1 MVSFLFPPSLLPS
14 LPLQGTNACCDIDCR
29 PLYPNMHLS
38 SRAPS
43 RERRGS
49 CYRIVCSTL
58 IQLLYSPGWTL
69 DTRAM
74 YHQLLEL
81 YSSQSLHLQERKN
94 RCWSTNRENKKKCK
108 LLFTF
113 SKMVSLIQ
121 YQTWASMERAIFTC
135 LPQKGQRKK
144 NTLPLSLQSSPP
156 PSRYLFCVDTV
167 AMDEAPWIIS
177 HSKPNT
183 NNIMSKWS
191 VFSEMLT
198 EGQILVRSPGKT
210 PRCFLKQFPGDI

>member
-38 SRAPS
+38 SRASS

-49 CYRIVCSTL
+49 CCRIVCSTL
-58 IQLLYSPGWTL
+58 IQLHYSPGWTL

-81 YSSQSLHLQERKN
+81 YSSQSLHLLERKN
-94 RCWSTNRENKKKCK
+94 RCWSTNKENKKKCK
-108 LLFTF
+108 LLFKF

-121 YQTWASMERAIFTC
+121 YQTGFNG
-135 LPQKGQRKK
+135 KG
-144 NTLPLSLQSSPP
+144 NI
-156 PSRYLFCVDTV
+156 YLFATKG
-167 AMDEAPWIIS
+167 AKEKKHFAPFTTKLSTAKWIPFLCG
-177 HSKPNT
+177 HSCNGWST
-183 NNIMSKWS
+183 MNN
-191 VFSEMLT
+191 FS
-198 EGQILVRSPGKT
+198 
-210 PRCFLKQFPGDI
+210 

>member
-14 LPLQGTNACCDIDCR
+14 LPLRGTNACCDIDCR

-49 CYRIVCSTL
+49 CCRIVCSTL
-58 IQLLYSPGWTL
+58 IQLHYSPGWTL

-94 RCWSTNRENKKKCK
+94 RCWSTNRENKKSASFSLHFQRWFLWFNTRLGLQWKGQY
-108 LLFTF
+108 LLVCHKRGKGKKTLCPFHYKALHRQVDTF
-113 SKMVSLIQ
+113 SVWTQ
-121 YQTWASMERAIFTC
+121 
-135 LPQKGQRKK
+135 
-144 NTLPLSLQSSPP
+144 LQW
-156 PSRYLFCVDTV
+156 
-167 AMDEAPWIIS
+167 MKHHE
-177 HSKPNT
+177 
-183 NNIMSKWS
+183 
-191 VFSEMLT
+191 
-198 EGQILVRSPGKT
+198 
-210 PRCFLKQFPGDI
+210 